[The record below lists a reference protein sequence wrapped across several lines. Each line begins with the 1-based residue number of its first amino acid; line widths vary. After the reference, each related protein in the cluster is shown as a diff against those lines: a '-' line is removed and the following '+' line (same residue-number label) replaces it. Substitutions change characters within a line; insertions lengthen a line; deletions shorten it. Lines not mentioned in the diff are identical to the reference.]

1 MENQKEDIDLIS
13 IVRNIKNSFVNLIN
27 WVYNTTINKFLVI
40 FIFIGVGVG
49 LGFLTYNVKK
59 TVYLSDLTISHVRFD
74 NDQCYE
80 LVNNLTK
87 LKGKEAQLAKILKTD
102 VKIMQEVK
110 NITFQPINPRVSKI
124 FTDSVMVMQPFKII
138 VEVYDPV
145 IFDTLE
151 SSIMNYLE
159 TNEYG
164 VKRKLIK
171 KDYLEKFEEKVK
183 KEILSID
190 TLKRI
195 VYQSIAQKN
204 TGNGIIID
212 EPIDPVKISQ
222 KALELYNT
230 QLKTQEESILN
241 NSFELIVGFNGGVP
255 KTANMQLSMFYG
267 FLIGYVLG
275 LIWLFRREKKA

>member
-1 MENQKEDIDLIS
+1 MESQKEDIDLIS
-13 IVRNIKNSFVNLIN
+13 ILRNIKNGVINLFN
-27 WVYNTTINKFLVI
+27 WVYTTSVNKFLILLV
-40 FIFIGVGVG
+40 FISLGVG
-49 LGFLTYNVKK
+49 LGFLTFNIKK
-59 TVYLSDLTISHVRFD
+59 PIYLSDLTISHIRFD

-102 VKIMQEVK
+102 VKIMQEVRS
-110 NITFQPINPRVSKI
+110 ITFQPINPRVSKI
-124 FTDSVMVMQPFKII
+124 FNDSVMVMQPFKILA
-138 VEVYDPV
+138 EVYDPSV
-145 IFDTLE
+145 FDTLE

-164 VKRKLIK
+164 VRRKLIK
-171 KDYLEKFEEKVK
+171 KDYLEKFEEKIK

-222 KALELYNT
+222 KAMELYNT
-230 QLKTQEESILN
+230 QLKTNEDLILN

-255 KTANMQLSMFYG
+255 KTANMPLSMFYG
-267 FLIGYVLG
+267 FLVGYLVG
-275 LIWLFRREKKA
+275 LLWLFRRQKKA